1 MLYKKTGN
9 QNFMIIKA
17 QNFDENDYKFQ
28 MVINN
33 DVKYLLPIKIKTV
46 NNDNEIYYETTSMIS
61 LKALYE
67 KKLMGNKDITELVKE
82 IKSLSDSMKEYLLD
96 TNNIL
101 FDPEYIFVE
110 RQSLKYYFCYYP
122 VSDGEIQENMRNL
135 FDKILQ
141 YINHNDKTAVEIAY
155 AIQQITISD
164 SYSIQDLLNI
174 IVEKAEKSEE
184 IKINPIVKEENVY
197 RIPEKKTGFLERIK
211 SFILK
216 SKYQDEDELPEF
228 TSTNS
233 NGKKE
238 YSEEIEDATVF
249 LAPNGNTYSVTLR
262 STNLE
267 DPIVITPNI
276 YPCIFG
282 KSRKSSDYVIDSPV
296 ISRVHMRLS
305 ADANGYY
312 VEDLNSTNGTY
323 VNSIQLTSHEL
334 KEIKTGDLLTIA
346 NIDFIVE

>member
-1 MLYKKTGN
+1 
-9 QNFMIIKA
+9 
-17 QNFDENDYKFQ
+17 
-28 MVINN
+28 
-33 DVKYLLPIKIKTV
+33 
-46 NNDNEIYYETTSMIS
+46 
-61 LKALYE
+61 
-67 KKLMGNKDITELVKE
+67 
-82 IKSLSDSMKEYLLD
+82 
-96 TNNIL
+96 
-101 FDPEYIFVE
+101 
-110 RQSLKYYFCYYP
+110 
-122 VSDGEIQENMRNL
+122 MRNL